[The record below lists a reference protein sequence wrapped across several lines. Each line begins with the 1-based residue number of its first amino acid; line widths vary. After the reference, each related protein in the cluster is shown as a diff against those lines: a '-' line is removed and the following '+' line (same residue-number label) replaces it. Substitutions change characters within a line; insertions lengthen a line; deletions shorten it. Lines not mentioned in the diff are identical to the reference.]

1 VIDLMIPLLA
11 IWDSIYGA
19 LSTMMQ
25 PIYWAVSG
33 ILVLF
38 HSLWSNVFDENSG
51 AAWTLAII
59 SMTVLIR
66 TLLIPLF
73 VKQINSARNMQLL
86 QPKIQ
91 ALQKKHGT
99 DKQKLG
105 EEQMKLYKEEGVN
118 PAASCV
124 PLLIQMP
131 ILLSLF
137 RVLQGVADGQIRG
150 TFFKDNPDLVTSLAQ
165 ANLFGAG
172 LSDRLGAGFPPIGA
186 TQILGGFLVI
196 AMVTTLFITQLQLM
210 RKNMPP
216 EALTGPLAQQQKMM
230 LYIFPVMYLFSGFVI
245 PIGVL
250 IYWFT
255 TNLWTMVQQA
265 LLIRNNPA
273 PNTPAYIDW
282 EDRLRAKGKDPKEVV
297 AAKLA
302 KRKRKKSTKSTSRTV
317 GGATAVAVAD
327 GDEETPSTPSTPSV
341 ARQEVTRSTV
351 RNANGKTVVSRQ
363 QPRSTTRSTRKKK

>member
-327 GDEETPSTPSTPSV
+327 GDEETPSTPSV

>member
-1 VIDLMIPLLA
+1 MIDLLIPLLA
-11 IWDSIYGA
+11 IWDTLYGA

-38 HSLWSNVFDENSG
+38 HRLWAPVFGTDSG
-51 AAWTLAII
+51 VTWTLAII

-91 ALQKKHGT
+91 ALQKKHGS
-99 DKQKLG
+99 DRQKLG

-137 RVLQGVADGQIRG
+137 RVLQGVADKTPRG
-150 TFFKDNPDLVTSLAQ
+150 HFFKTNPDLSESLRNAE
-165 ANLFGAG
+165 LFGAG
-172 LSDRLGAGFPPIGA
+172 LSDRIPNGFPPIGP
-186 TQILGGFLVI
+186 TQILGVVLVI

-230 LYIFPVMYLFSGFVI
+230 LYIFPIMYLFSGAVI

-255 TNLWTMVQQA
+255 TNLWTMVQQG

-273 PNTPAYIDW
+273 PNTPAFVDW
-282 EDRLRAKGKDPKEVV
+282 EDRMRAKGKDPDEIMAAR
-297 AAKLA
+297 AAKRRRTKTA
-302 KRKRKKSTKSTSRTV
+302 STTSRTV
-317 GGATAVAVAD
+317 GGATAVATVDGEAD
-327 GDEETPSTPSTPSV
+327 ETAEAKPTV
-341 ARQEVTRSTV
+341 ARQQVSRTTV
-351 RNANGKTVVSRQ
+351 KNADGKSVVVRQ
-363 QPRSTTRSTRKKK
+363 QPRTTTRAARKKK

>member
-1 VIDLMIPLLA
+1 MIDLMIPLLA

-38 HSLWSNVFDENSG
+38 HSLWSNVFDPNSG

-137 RVLQGVADGQIRG
+137 RVLQGVADKTPRG
-150 TFFKDNPDLVTSLAQ
+150 HFFKSNPDLSASLRNAEI
-165 ANLFGAG
+165 FGAG
-172 LSDRLGAGFPPIGA
+172 LSDRIPNGFPPLGP
-186 TQILGGFLVI
+186 TQILGALLVI

-230 LYIFPVMYLFSGFVI
+230 LYIFPIMYLFSGFVI

-282 EDRLRAKGKDPKEVV
+282 EERLRAKGKDPKEVV

-302 KRKRKKSTKSTSRTV
+302 KRSRKKKTKHTPRTV
-317 GGATAVAVAD
+317 GGATAVSVAD
-327 GDEETPSTPSTPSV
+327 GDDETPSKPSV

>member
-1 VIDLMIPLLA
+1 MIDLMIPLLA

-33 ILVLF
+33 LVVLF
-38 HSLWSNVFDENSG
+38 HNLWSRLFEADSG
-51 AAWTLAII
+51 VAWTLAII
-59 SMTVLIR
+59 SMTILIR
-66 TLLIPLF
+66 TMLIPLF

-105 EEQMKLYKEEGVN
+105 EEQMKLYKSEGVN

-137 RVLQGVADGQIRG
+137 RVLQGVASGQVRG
-150 TFFKDNPDLVTSLAQ
+150 KWFKDNPDLVQSLNQ
-165 ANLFGAG
+165 AELFGAG
-172 LSDRLGAGFPPIGA
+172 LSDRIGAGFPPIGP
-186 TQILGGFLVI
+186 TQILGAFLVI
-196 AMVTTLFITQLQLM
+196 AMVSTLFITQLQLM

-282 EDRLRAKGKDPKEVV
+282 EERLRAKGKDPKEVV

-302 KRKRKKSTKSTSRTV
+302 KRSRKKNAKTTTRTV

-327 GDEETPSTPSTPSV
+327 GDEDTEVKPSV

-351 RNANGKTVVSRQ
+351 RNANGKTLVSRQ

>member
-1 VIDLMIPLLA
+1 MIDLLIPLS

-33 ILVLF
+33 LMVLF
-38 HSLWSNVFDENSG
+38 HKLWAPVFGTDSG
-51 AAWTLAII
+51 VTWTLAII

-91 ALQKKHGT
+91 ELQKKHGS
-99 DKQKLG
+99 DRQKLG

-118 PAASCV
+118 PAASCL

-137 RVLQGVADGQIRG
+137 RVLQGVADNTIRG
-150 TFFKDNPDLVTSLAQ
+150 HFFKVNPDLVASLQQ
-165 ANLFGAG
+165 AELFGAG
-172 LSDRLGAGFPPIGA
+172 LSNRIPDGFPPIGA
-186 TQILGGFLVI
+186 TQIVGVFLVI
-196 AMVTTLFITQLQLM
+196 SMVITLFITQLQLM

-230 LYIFPVMYLFSGFVI
+230 LYIFPIMYLFSGAII

-255 TNLWTMVQQA
+255 TNLWTMVQQG

-273 PNTPAYIDW
+273 PNTPAFIDW
-282 EDRLRAKGKDPKEVV
+282 EERMRAKGKDPAEVMAAR
-297 AAKLA
+297 AAK
-302 KRKRKKSTKSTSRTV
+302 RRSKKSVPSASRTV
-317 GGATAVAVAD
+317 SGSAPSNVEATSDDVATAAKPTV
-327 GDEETPSTPSTPSV
+327 S
-341 ARQEVTRSTV
+341 RQQVTRSTV
-351 RNANGKTVVSRQ
+351 RTVDGKSVVTRQ
-363 QPRSTTRSTRKKK
+363 QPRSTTRAARKKK

>member
-1 VIDLMIPLLA
+1 MMIPLLA
-11 IWDSIYGA
+11 IWDSFYGA

-38 HSLWSNVFDENSG
+38 HSLWSGAFDADSG
-51 AAWTLAII
+51 AAWTLSII

-91 ALQKKHGT
+91 ALQKKHAG

-105 EEQMKLYKEEGVN
+105 EEQMKLYKQEGVN

-150 TFFKDNPDLVTSLAQ
+150 KFFKDNPDLVASLAQ
-165 ANLFGAG
+165 ADLFGAG

-230 LYIFPVMYLFSGFVI
+230 LYIFPIMYLFSGFVI

-282 EDRLRAKGKDPKEVV
+282 EERLRAKGKDPKEVI
-297 AAKLA
+297 AAKQA
-302 KRKRKKSTKSTSRTV
+302 KRSRKKTAKTSSRTV
-317 GGATAVAVAD
+317 GGATAVVVAD
-327 GDEETPSTPSTPSV
+327 GEEETPSKPSV

-351 RNANGKTVVSRQ
+351 RSTNGKTVVSRQ
-363 QPRSTTRSTRKKK
+363 QPRSTSRSTRKKK

>member
-1 VIDLMIPLLA
+1 MIDLMIPLLA

-33 ILVLF
+33 ILVMF
-38 HSLWSNVFDENSG
+38 HSLWSNVFDSDSG
-51 AAWTLAII
+51 AAWTLSII

-86 QPKIQ
+86 QPKVA
-91 ALQKKHGT
+91 ALQKKHGS
-99 DKQKLG
+99 DRQKLG

-118 PAASCV
+118 PAASCL

-137 RVLQGVADGQIRG
+137 RVLQGVADKTPRG
-150 TFFKDNPDLVTSLAQ
+150 FFFKDNPDLAASLRNAQ
-165 ANLFGAG
+165 IFGAG
-172 LSDRLGAGFPPIGA
+172 LSDRIPNGFPPIGA
-186 TQILGGFLVI
+186 TQILGAILVI

-216 EALTGPLAQQQKMM
+216 EALTGPMAQQQKMM

-273 PNTPAYIDW
+273 PNTPAFIDW
-282 EDRLRAKGKDPKEVV
+282 EERMIARGKDPKEVM

-302 KRKRKKSTKSTSRTV
+302 KRKRKKKAATSSSRTV
-317 GGATAVAVAD
+317 GGATAVAV
-327 GDEETPSTPSTPSV
+327 DEGTQDSDSKPGV
-341 ARQEVTRSTV
+341 ARQQVSRSTV
-351 RNANGKTVVSRQ
+351 RNADGRTVVSRQ
-363 QPRSTTRSTRKKK
+363 QPRSNTRATRKKN

>member
-1 VIDLMIPLLA
+1 MIDLLIPLSV
-11 IWDSIYGA
+11 WDSIYGG

-33 ILVLF
+33 LMVLF
-38 HSLWSNVFDENSG
+38 HKLWAPVFGTDSG
-51 AAWTLAII
+51 VTWTLAIV
-59 SMTVLIR
+59 SMTILIR

-91 ALQKKHGT
+91 ALQKKHGA
-99 DKQKLG
+99 DRQKLG

-118 PAASCV
+118 PAASCL

-137 RVLQGVADGQIRG
+137 RVLQGVADNTVRG
-150 TFFKDNPDLVTSLAQ
+150 KFFKDNPALVKSLQQ
-165 ANLFGAG
+165 AELFGAG
-172 LSDRLGAGFPPIGA
+172 LSDRIPNGFPPIGP
-186 TQILGGFLVI
+186 TQLLGAFLVI
-196 AMVTTLFITQLQLM
+196 SMVTTLFITQLQLM

-255 TNLWTMVQQA
+255 TNLWTMVQQG

-282 EDRLRAKGKDPKEVV
+282 EERMRKKGKDPEAVV
-297 AAKLA
+297 AARLA
-302 KRKRKKSTKSTSRTV
+302 KRRRKKGGAATSRTV
-317 GGATAVAVAD
+317 AGASSPTEVEDAEQDAAAEAKPTV
-327 GDEETPSTPSTPSV
+327 S
-341 ARQEVTRSTV
+341 RQQVTRSTV
-351 RNANGKTVVSRQ
+351 RNVDGKSVVTRQ
-363 QPRSTTRSTRKKK
+363 QPKSTTRAARKKK

>member
-1 VIDLMIPLLA
+1 MIDLMIPLLA

-38 HSLWSNVFDENSG
+38 HSLWSNVFDEDSG
-51 AAWTLAII
+51 AAWTLSII

-91 ALQKKHGT
+91 ALQKKHGS
-99 DKQKLG
+99 DRQKLG

-150 TFFKDNPDLVTSLAQ
+150 RFFKDNPDLVTSLAQ

-196 AMVTTLFITQLQLM
+196 AMVSTLFITQLQLM

-216 EALTGPLAQQQKMM
+216 ESLTGPLAQQQKMM

-282 EDRLRAKGKDPKEVV
+282 EDRLRAKGKDPKDVI

-302 KRKRKKSTKSTSRTV
+302 KRSRKRKTSTSSRTV
-317 GGATAVAVAD
+317 GGATAVVAD
-327 GDEETPSTPSTPSV
+327 DGAEETPSKPSV

-351 RNANGKTVVSRQ
+351 RSADGKTVVSRQ

>member
-1 VIDLMIPLLA
+1 MIPLLA

-38 HSLWSNVFDENSG
+38 HSLWSNVFDPESG
-51 AAWTLAII
+51 AAWTLSII

-91 ALQKKHGT
+91 ALQKKYGS
-99 DKQKLG
+99 DRQKLG

-131 ILLSLF
+131 ILLALF
-137 RVLQGVADGQIRG
+137 RVLQGVADNQIRG
-150 TFFKDNPDLVTSLAQ
+150 KFFRDNPDLVSSLQRAEF
-165 ANLFGAG
+165 LGAG
-172 LSDRLGAGFPPIGA
+172 LSDRLPDGFPPLGG
-186 TQILGGFLVI
+186 TQILGAFLVI

-216 EALTGPLAQQQKMM
+216 EALTGPMAQQQKMM
-230 LYIFPVMYLFSGFVI
+230 LYIFPVMYLFSGFII

-250 IYWFT
+250 MYWFT

-282 EDRLRAKGKDPKEVV
+282 EERMRAKGKDPKEVL

-302 KRKRKKSTKSTSRTV
+302 KRKRKKNGSGTASRTV
-317 GGATAVAVAD
+317 GGATAVAAED
-327 GDEETPSTPSTPSV
+327 GAAETSAKPSV
-341 ARQEVTRSTV
+341 ARQEVTRNTV
-351 RNANGKTVVSRQ
+351 RNANGKTVVARQ
-363 QPRSTTRSTRKKK
+363 QPRSTTRSSRKKK